1 MLIQVAAVGKLFP
14 TIFAGKSEYLFV
26 NCSFVFLQI
35 FCILGDV
42 TTDITV
48 VCWSLN
54 GLVGQVHSVRV
65 QLVLLQVAPPDVLV
79 TDVALRVL
87 RGGRLPPGL
96 GVVAQ
101 QAGVMGGV
109 AVSVVVHLH
118 LLAGAAQDG
127 ALVTRHQD
135 TANHSLHNTG
145 EYRGQD
151 QV

>member
-1 MLIQVAAVGKLFP
+1 MLIQVAAVGEFFP
-14 TIFAGKSEYLFV
+14 TKLTGKSEYFFV
-26 NCSFVFLQI
+26 NCSLVFLQI

-48 VCWSLN
+48 VCWSLH

-65 QLVLLQVAPPDVLV
+65 QLVLLKVAPPDVLV

-109 AVSVVVHLH
+109 AVAVVDHLH
-118 LLAGAAQDG
+118 LLAGAAQGG
-127 ALVTRHQD
+127 ALVTRHQH
-135 TANHSLHNTG
+135 TGNSSLHNT
-145 EYRGQD
+145 RG
-151 QV
+151 V